1 MEFDDPFDIASHCAR
16 AALGM
21 MDRHGVPARP
31 DNFKVWYA
39 FVANR
44 LPELSDEIN
53 RILGAGAKFT
63 DEISADL
70 VARFF
75 GPGNEANELQ
85 LVSQHIE
92 EAIGRLLG
100 HVSSASRGASQYGEA
115 LDDFS
120 GALAAPTEV
129 NDLLTLVKAVR
140 EQTSAMVATNLQ
152 LEQRLASSASEVSR
166 LREDLE
172 QLRREATRDHLT
184 GLANRKL
191 FDVAL
196 RQAMAENVGR
206 PLTLLMIDIDFFKKF
221 NDSYGHQLGDQVLK
235 LVARSLTEC
244 VKGKDTA
251 ARYGGEEFAV
261 VLPDTAL
268 ADGITVAENIRGSVA
283 GKKIANR
290 RTGEVL
296 GQVTLSAG
304 AAQYRTGESMGTLIQ
319 RADEALYMAK
329 RKGRNQVVSEAA
341 AES

>member
-1 MEFDDPFDIASHCAR
+1 MEFDDPFDVAAHCAR
-16 AALGM
+16 GALGM
-21 MDRHGVPARP
+21 MDRHNVPARP

-39 FVANR
+39 FVADR
-44 LPELSDEIN
+44 LPELSAEIN
-53 RILGAGAKFT
+53 RILAAGAKFT
-63 DEISADL
+63 DPVNAEL

-100 HVSSASRGASQYGEA
+100 HVATASRGASEFGET

-120 GALAAPTEV
+120 GALADPSEV
-129 NDLLTLVKAVR
+129 SDLLTLVKKVR
-140 EQTSAMVATNLQ
+140 EQTTAMVTTNLQ

-166 LREDLE
+166 LRDDLE

-184 GLANRKL
+184 GLANRKM
-191 FDVAL
+191 FDAAL
-196 RQAMAENVGR
+196 RQATVESDGK

-261 VLPDTAL
+261 VLPDTSL
-268 ADGITVAENIRGSVA
+268 ADGLSVAESIRSAVA
-283 GKKIANR
+283 SRKIANR

-304 AAQYRTGESMGTLIQ
+304 AAQFRPDDTIGSLIQ
-319 RADEALYMAK
+319 RADEALYLAK
-329 RKGRNQVVSEAA
+329 RQGRNQVVSEAA
-341 AES
+341 LAG

>member
-1 MEFDDPFDIASHCAR
+1 MEFDDPFDVAAHCAR
-16 AALGM
+16 ASLGM

-39 FVANR
+39 FVADR
-44 LPELSDEIN
+44 LPELSAEIN
-53 RILGAGAKFT
+53 RILAAGAKFT
-63 DEISADL
+63 DPVNTEL

-85 LVSQHIE
+85 LVSRHIE

-100 HVSSASRGASQYGEA
+100 HVGTASRGASEYGET
-115 LDDFS
+115 LDNFS
-120 GALAAPTEV
+120 GALADPAEV
-129 NDLLTLVKAVR
+129 TDLLTLVKKVR
-140 EQTSAMVATNLQ
+140 EQTAAMVAANLQ

-166 LREDLE
+166 LRQDLE
-172 QLRREATRDHLT
+172 QLHREATRDHLT

-191 FDVAL
+191 FDLAL
-196 RQAMAENVGR
+196 RQAVIESDGK

-251 ARYGGEEFAV
+251 ARYGGEEFSV

-268 ADGITVAENIRGSVA
+268 GNGLAVAENIRSAVA
-283 GKKIANR
+283 GKKIINR

-304 AAQYRTGESMGTLIQ
+304 AAQYRAGDTVGTLIQ
-319 RADEALYMAK
+319 RADEALYLAK
-329 RKGRNQVVSEAA
+329 RRGRNQVVSEAA
-341 AES
+341 LEG